1 LHQDEDTCASR
12 SAVLER
18 LPYFGAPATTLRSDD
33 IAGQTLGMHAHQPAL
48 RAAYVPLYQS
58 HMFGNVNFVAVDDR
72 LVHSPVNRRKDFFG
86 HAFDQAFIAQAIS
99 DEVRH

>member
-1 LHQDEDTCASR
+1 MHVNQYTFTLLIDEF
-12 SAVLER
+12 ER
-18 LPYFGAPATTLRSDD
+18 LPYLIAAITTLRSED
-33 IAGQTLGMHAHQPAL
+33 IAGQTLGMHAHQHAL

-72 LVHSPVNRRKDFFG
+72 LVHSPVNRREDFFG